1 MKKNIGVI
9 NGRFMPIHNGHLAA
23 IKLALEKNDH
33 VVIIIGSACQARSP
47 KNPWTAQEREQMI
60 LSCLEAESL
69 PACSVERISF
79 VRVRDYLYNNTM
91 WLATVQTALN
101 AVDCTSNP
109 RFSAGED
116 EMVDLD
122 DHNVTVYG
130 RSSDKDTFPQWDFV
144 DVINQLKINVTET
157 GVIDD
162 FFRKN
167 TLTLK
172 NIIPEVVFST
182 LKKEIDTNTPQYQR
196 LYNEFRHILEYK
208 DQWSDSPYP
217 PIFVTTDAVVIKSG
231 HVLVGRRRG
240 ELGKGLLALPGGFL
254 RDDESILTG
263 CLRELKEE
271 TRLGLPKD
279 EIKKR
284 IREVHVFDDPNR
296 SLRGRTI
303 THAFCFDLGSGP
315 LPKIKGDDD
324 MEKARWMPLSDVDKY
339 EDEFFEDHWHIIRF
353 FCSKF

>member
-1 MKKNIGVI
+1 MEKKNIGVI
-9 NGRFMPIHNGHLAA
+9 NGRFMPIHNGHLAV

-33 VVIIIGSACQARSP
+33 VVIIIGSAFQARSP
-47 KNPWTAQEREQMI
+47 KNPWNAQEREQMI
-60 LSCLEAESL
+60 LSCLSADDIK
-69 PACSVERISF
+69 RISF

-109 RFSAGED
+109 
-116 EMVDLD
+116 MVYDVIDLD

-130 RSSDKDTFPQWDFV
+130 RTSDKDTFPQWTFV
-144 DVINQLKINVTET
+144 DVINYFKINITEAN
-157 GVIDD
+157 IRDS

-167 TLTLK
+167 TLSLK
-172 NIIPEVVFST
+172 DIIPEVIFT
-182 LKKEIDTNTPQYQR
+182 KLKEEIDNNSSQYQQ
-196 LYNEFRHILEYK
+196 LYKEFRHIIEYK
-208 DQWSDSPYP
+208 SEWSGSPYP

-240 ELGKGLLALPGGFL
+240 ELGNGLLSLPGGFL
-254 RDDESILTG
+254 RDDETILTG

-279 EIKKR
+279 EMKKR

-303 THAFCFDLGSGP
+303 THAFCFDLGSGS

-324 MEKARWMPLSDVDKY
+324 MDKARWMPISDVDKF
-339 EDEFFEDHWHIIRF
+339 EEEFFEDHWHIISY
-353 FCSKF
+353 FCSRW